1 MLSSNVRAVLFQQ
14 RQIDV
19 FRFYTLL
26 TAVKTEAVDKNYVTT
41 HSAWTATIII
51 IINTYFPRH

>member
-41 HSAWTATIII
+41 HST
-51 IINTYFPRH
+51 